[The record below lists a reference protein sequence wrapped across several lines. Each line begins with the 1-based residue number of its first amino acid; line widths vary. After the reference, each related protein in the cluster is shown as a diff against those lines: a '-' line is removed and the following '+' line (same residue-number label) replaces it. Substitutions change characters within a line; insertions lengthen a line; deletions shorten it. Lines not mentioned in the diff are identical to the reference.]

1 MLMNDPTIQVE
12 HVWKKFRKGQLNDR
26 LRDFFPVMWRLVFGA
41 GKSDAQLGNRE
52 FWALQDVSFSVK
64 RGESMGIIG
73 SNGAG
78 KSTMLKLLSRI
89 LRPNRGT
96 FDVRGRVSSLIE
108 VGAGFHHELTG
119 RENIYLSG
127 TILGMNRKEIRAR
140 EHAIIE
146 FSEIEEF
153 METPVKRYS
162 SGMKARL
169 GFSIAAHLEPD
180 VLLVDEVLSVG
191 DVRFRQKCLRH
202 MELLGQSNVTI
213 VFISH
218 MLDQVRRLCP
228 NTVVLE
234 QGQAIYY
241 GPTEEATRV
250 YLDVFNQAP
259 SENDDADGRNDQVE
273 LRDITFR
280 DVAGD
285 EVEKWIVHQPG
296 VIDCNLII
304 KQRIEDPNVVIKIF
318 DIRGMYLGTAG
329 STRSGL
335 VIPSEPGRYH
345 VRFTLEPM
353 PLTDGDYAIHFFV
366 YDKSQPVPCIWE
378 MRQPRMISV
387 RGGSIGGSVVH
398 CDGQWELIGSDAPR
412 LTPQPQS

>member
-1 MLMNDPTIQVE
+1 MNDVAIHVE

-26 LRDFFPVMWRLVFGA
+26 MRDFFPMMRQLMLGP
-41 GKSDAQLGNRE
+41 GKSDAVLGDRE
-52 FWALQDVSFSVK
+52 FWALRDVSFSVK
-64 RGESMGIIG
+64 RGQSLGVVG
-73 SNGAG
+73 PNGAG
-78 KSTMLKLLSRI
+78 KSTMLKMLARI
-89 LRPNRGT
+89 LRPNRGV

-127 TILGMNRKEIRAR
+127 TILGMSRKEICAR
-140 EHAIIE
+140 EQAIIE
-146 FSEIEEF
+146 FSEVEEF

-202 MELLGQSNVTI
+202 MELLSQSNVTI
-213 VFISH
+213 IFISH

-228 NTVVLE
+228 NTVVLD
-234 QGQAIYY
+234 QGKAIYN

-259 SENDDADGRNDQVE
+259 SHSEDADDRNRKVE
-273 LRDITFR
+273 LRDISFR
-280 DVAGD
+280 NIAGD
-285 EVEKWIVHQPG
+285 EVGKWIVRQPG
-296 VIDCNLII
+296 MIDCRLVI
-304 KQRIEDPNVVIKIF
+304 KERIEKPAVVIKIF
-318 DIRGMYLGTAG
+318 DIRGMYLDTTG
-329 STRSGL
+329 SASGGL
-335 VIPSEPGRYH
+335 IIPSEPGQYR

-353 PLTDGDYAIHFFV
+353 PLTDGDYAFHFYV
-366 YDKSQPVPCIWE
+366 YDRSLQVPCIWE
-378 MRQPRMISV
+378 LRQPRMLSV
-387 RGGSIGGSVVH
+387 RGGNIDSSVVD
-398 CDGQWELIGSDAPR
+398 CSGRWELTGLDDS
-412 LTPQPQS
+412 SV